1 MSGEKPSTIR
11 TRLTRA
17 RAQLR
22 ELMKGELDD
31 GFSQAVPRHE

>member
-1 MSGEKPSTIR
+1 MTGEKPSTIR

-22 ELMKGELDD
+22 DLLKGERDD
-31 GFSQAVPRHE
+31 EF